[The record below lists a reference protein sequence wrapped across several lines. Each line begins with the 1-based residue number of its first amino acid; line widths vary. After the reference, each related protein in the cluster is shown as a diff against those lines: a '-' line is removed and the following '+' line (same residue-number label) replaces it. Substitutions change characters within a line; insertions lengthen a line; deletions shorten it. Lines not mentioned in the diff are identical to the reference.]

1 MQGWGVGVGSRCKQK
16 RRGGESVTLGM
27 FRWSGL
33 SLEQVIRAPLH
44 EEVGLPVLRV
54 AQEVLKPDQVF

>member
-1 MQGWGVGVGSRCKQK
+1 M
-16 RRGGESVTLGM
+16 TLGM

-33 SLEQVIRAPLH
+33 SLEQGIRAPLH

>member
-1 MQGWGVGVGSRCKQK
+1 MGSRCKQK
-16 RRGGESVTLGM
+16 RRRWRKCDTRNM

-54 AQEVLKPDQVF
+54 AQEVLKLDQVF